1 MILLKQEFK
10 NKHFFT
16 SLLAMEKTSTEVSIV
31 DVETAEKEI
40 SQDVDEESIQGKAH
54 FKLQLL
60 CYKNMH
66 CVFLLY
72 IDRRRGKTV
81 CMTTPWGVLLNHR
94 LMGMC
99 RWIEW
104 HFHNRVDYGGVSFLT
119 ELIAGKGSHIFE
131 ILGQENSRKVG
142 TLKQKVRC

>member
-1 MILLKQEFK
+1 MTLLKQEFK

-16 SLLAMEKTSTEVSIV
+16 SLVAMEKTSTEVSIV

-40 SQDVDEESIQGKAH
+40 LQNVDEESIQGKVH

-66 CVFLLY
+66 RVFLLY
-72 IDRRRGKTV
+72 IDRSRGKIV
-81 CMTTPWGVLLNHR
+81 YMTNPWGVLLNHR
-94 LMGMC
+94 LMGMI

-104 HFHNRVDYGGVSFLT
+104 HFHDRVDYDHF
-119 ELIAGKGSHIFE
+119 
-131 ILGQENSRKVG
+131 
-142 TLKQKVRC
+142 